1 MQNGDRDH
9 RCLFAGRVT
18 LAQGQFPSCNPPWA
32 RGRTPPRGCS
42 AQGGGLRLGK
52 PLQTWR

>member
-32 RGRTPPRGCS
+32 PGRTPPRGCS